1 MAEYDIGVCIFFLG
15 EAKFLP
21 YSIRSFLGCEHV
33 KTIALIEGCAKS
45 FSSERV
51 TKKGLSTDGSA
62 EIVRNLMKGEDGE
75 KIVFEQLGW
84 VNSKRDLQN
93 RGFQIIRSRLGE
105 GAIHMLAG
113 ADEVY
118 FSNELSRLRE
128 EFIKHPKAKIV
139 KFPFLHFWWRPDL
152 ICTGS
157 SWSVKMHRAYRRPGL
172 PLQFSHHAA
181 PPADCGRGP
190 IEELSNGVRC
200 FHYTGMQDA
209 DKIAARLAFYK
220 KRDGHRLKVT
230 DTWSNW
236 RWGQRTQWT
245 HDGGSVLKFDGVHPP
260 VIAKDVWNLT
270 PRSADGHLL
279 ALPGVPWDSDGAVK
293 IVEPPKKVG
302 VFFEGDSVPDSQH
315 VVRLIDEMKRF
326 HHLTAYTR
334 TGKLSDAQ
342 QHGLTVK
349 KFSARDL
356 NKNDVVVVFPKTFAF
371 RPLSAPHVA
380 ILWTYLRIT
389 PDFSGYAGVFK
400 VPDLDSE
407 VETVP
412 DAVTLIR
419 RVAGKLRKPPGG
431 IPEPTLRVKSLRSA
445 APAHQPQRSKK
456 SRGVSNTGGLSGD
469 VIRVQIK
476 NITKTVWGRNHLLGA
491 YWCTASGT
499 PMANAARTKIS
510 LAKDI
515 QPGETLSEDVPIPR
529 PPQEVGILQL
539 HVDILDRAAGVWLNC
554 GICFENAI
562 VRSWRLIF

>member
-1 MAEYDIGVCIFFLG
+1 VAKFDIGVCIFALN
-15 EAKFLP
+15 EEKFLP

-33 KTIALIEGCAKS
+33 KTVAVVEGCVRS
-45 FSSERV
+45 LSSEPT
-51 TKKGLSTDGSA
+51 TKGGLSIDKSA
-62 EIVRNLMKGEDGE
+62 EIVRDLMKGKDGE

-118 FSNELSRLRE
+118 FPNELSRLRE

-139 KFPFLHFWWRPDL
+139 KYPFYHFWWRPDL

-157 SWSVKMHRAYRRPGL
+157 SWSVNMHRAYRRPGL

-190 IEELSNGVRC
+190 AEELSNGVRC

-230 DTWSNW
+230 DTWSDW

-245 HDGGSVLKFDGVHPP
+245 HDGGSVLKFDGTHPP

-270 PRSADGHLL
+270 PRDTEGNLL
-279 ALPGVPWDSDGAVK
+279 ALPGVPWDSDGTVK
-293 IVEPPKKVG
+293 VVEPPKKVG
-302 VFFEGDSVPDSQH
+302 IFFEGDSVPDNQY
-315 VVRLIDEMKRF
+315 VVKLIDGMKRF
-326 HHLTAYTR
+326 HHVTAYTR

-356 NKNDVVVVFPKTFAF
+356 NGNDVVVVFPKTFAF

-380 ILWTYLRIT
+380 VLWNRLRIT
-389 PDFSGYAGVFK
+389 PDFSGYAGVFE
-400 VPDLDSE
+400 VPDLDAG
-407 VETVP
+407 VEKVP

-419 RVAGKLRKPPGG
+419 MVAGKGKTLEVRAPK
-431 IPEPTLRVKSLRSA
+431 PTLKVTPMRSA
-445 APAHQPQRSKK
+445 MSARQPQRG
-456 SRGVSNTGGLSGD
+456 RGVSNKGGLSGD

-476 NITKTVWGRNHLLGA
+476 NITTQTWGRNHLLGA

-499 PMANAARTKIS
+499 PIADAARTKIS

-515 QPGETLSEDVPIPR
+515 QPGETLAEDVPVPR